1 MSNTEDKVI
10 AIAAGKQIR
19 ESEFNQFVGNM
30 PPQQQQYV
38 RTPEGRHQ
46 ALAQYANYFLFAK
59 YGEEKEYD
67 QTDEFKNI
75 LAGARTELLSQY
87 ALTQE
92 VQGIR
97 ASEEECKEY
106 FDANKD
112 RFRKG
117 ASATAKHIL
126 MDSEDKLKEVKKE
139 IEAGDK
145 TFEEAA
151 KAYSSCPSS
160 AKGGSLG
167 SFGRGQMV
175 PEFDAAV
182 FGAEETGKLIGPVK
196 TQFGYHLIV
205 VDSVTQ
211 GEEASYEEVKGQIL
225 QQLTNQKQNE
235 RYMARRAEIIEKY
248 GLEFK

>member
-1 MSNTEDKVI
+1 MSNTEDRVI

-97 ASEEECKEY
+97 ASEEECKAY

-117 ASATAKHIL
+117 ASAAAKHIL
-126 MDSEDKLKEVKKE
+126 MDSEDRLEEVKKE

-151 KAYSSCPSS
+151 KAYSTCPSAS
-160 AKGGSLG
+160 KGGSLG

-182 FGAEETGKLIGPVK
+182 FGAEETGKLIGPIK

-205 VDSVTQ
+205 VDSLTQ

-235 RYMARRAEIIEKY
+235 RYMALRAEIIEKY

>member
-1 MSNTEDKVI
+1 MEDRVI
-10 AIAAGKQIR
+10 AVAAGKQIR
-19 ESEFNQFVGNM
+19 ESEFHQFVSNM
-30 PPQQQQYV
+30 PPQQQQIV
-38 RTPEGRHQ
+38 ATPEGRRQ
-46 ALAQYANYFLFAK
+46 ALTQYANYFLFAK

-67 QTDEFKNI
+67 KTEEFKSI

-92 VQGIR
+92 LQGIS
-97 ASEEECKEY
+97 ASEEECRAY
-106 FDANKD
+106 FEANKD

-117 ASATAKHIL
+117 AQANAKHIL
-126 MDSEDKLKEVKKE
+126 MDSEEKIREVAEE
-139 IEAGDK
+139 IQSGQK

-151 KAYSSCPSS
+151 KEYSTCPSAS
-160 AKGGSLG
+160 QGGSLG

-205 VDSVTQ
+205 VDSLNP
-211 GEEASYEEVKGQIL
+211 GEETAFDDCSSQIR

-235 RYMARRAEIIEKY
+235 KYMAVREEIIEKY
-248 GLEFK
+248 GLEFKE